1 MTDAG
6 SKTYAEPNIGMHVFG
21 IAGNKIGVYTYANCQ
36 FVSLLF
42 QNITYYLDNVNMLV
56 YFSKFDIYSIHN
68 NALKLTKLY
77 PSRIFV
83 RGSSAKFL
91 PISQSFQI
99 MSHPVNLSEI
109 HIFFKDKFDF

>member
-6 SKTYAEPNIGMHVFG
+6 SKSYPEPNIGVHVSG
-21 IAGNKIGVYTYANCQ
+21 IAGNKIGFYTYANCQ

-42 QNITYYLDNVNMLV
+42 QNITNYLENMNMLV
-56 YFSKFDIYSIHN
+56 YFSKFDIDSIHN